1 MTESK
6 DGGNADT
13 TASEGIDTQ
22 VIEAFLGYSARRA
35 SLVILANFVR
45 RLAPLALRPVD
56 FTVLA
61 LAGSNPG
68 ITSIQLFQLLDIQS
82 PNLVVLIKQLQD
94 RGLIDRRPHPTD
106 GRAMGLHLTA
116 SGRGLVDKATT
127 LAHEADDEASGKLS
141 AAERQTL
148 ARLLRKVYQ

>member
-6 DGGNADT
+6 DGSHADT
-13 TASEGIDTQ
+13 STSEGIDTQ

-35 SLVILANFVR
+35 SLLILANFVR

-68 ITSIQLFQLLDIQS
+68 ITSSQLCQLLDIQS
-82 PNLVVLIKQLQD
+82 PNLVVLVKQLQD

-106 GRAMGLHLTA
+106 GRAMGLHLTTT
-116 SGRGLVDKATT
+116 GRRLVDEATT
-127 LAHEADDEASGKLS
+127 MAHEADDEASGNLS
-141 AAERQTL
+141 ASERQTL

>member
-1 MTESK
+1 M
-6 DGGNADT
+6 
-13 TASEGIDTQ
+13 
-22 VIEAFLGYSARRA
+22 
-35 SLVILANFVR
+35 
-45 RLAPLALRPVD
+45 LRPEL
-56 FTVLA
+56 LA

-68 ITSIQLFQLLDIQS
+68 ITSSQLCQLLDIQS

-94 RGLIDRRPHPTD
+94 RGLIERRPHPTD

-116 SGRGLVDKATT
+116 SGQGLVDQATT

>member
-1 MTESK
+1 MTEPRN
-6 DGGNADT
+6 GGNADAT
-13 TASEGIDTQ
+13 TSEGIDTQ

-45 RLAPLALRPVD
+45 RMAPLALRPVD

-68 ITSIQLFQLLDIQS
+68 ITSSQLCQLLDIQS

-94 RGLIDRRPHPTD
+94 RGLIERRPHPTD

-116 SGRGLVDKATT
+116 SGQDLMDQATT

>member
-1 MTESK
+1 MTESRN
-6 DGGNADT
+6 GSNADAT
-13 TASEGIDTQ
+13 TSEGIDTQ

-45 RLAPLALRPVD
+45 RMAPLALRPVD

-68 ITSIQLFQLLDIQS
+68 ITSSQLCQLLDIQS

-94 RGLIDRRPHPTD
+94 RGLIERRPHPTD
-106 GRAMGLHLTA
+106 GRAMGSHLTA
-116 SGRGLVDKATT
+116 SGQGLVDQATT

>member
-1 MTESK
+1 MTESRN
-6 DGGNADT
+6 GSNADAT
-13 TASEGIDTQ
+13 TSEGIDTQ

-45 RLAPLALRPVD
+45 RMAPLALRPVD

-68 ITSIQLFQLLDIQS
+68 ITSSQLCQLLDIQS

-94 RGLIDRRPHPTD
+94 RGLIERRPHPTD

-116 SGRGLVDKATT
+116 SGQDLVDQATT

>member
-1 MTESK
+1 MTEPRNGS
-6 DGGNADT
+6 NADVT
-13 TASEGIDTQ
+13 TSEGIDTQ

-45 RLAPLALRPVD
+45 RMAPLALRPVD

-68 ITSIQLFQLLDIQS
+68 ITSSQLCQLLDIQS

-94 RGLIDRRPHPTD
+94 RGLIERRPHPTD

-116 SGRGLVDKATT
+116 SGQGLVDQATT

>member
-1 MTESK
+1 MTESRN
-6 DGGNADT
+6 GSNADAT
-13 TASEGIDTQ
+13 TSEGIDTQ

-45 RLAPLALRPVD
+45 RMAPLALRPVD

-68 ITSIQLFQLLDIQS
+68 ITSSQLCQLLDIQS

-94 RGLIDRRPHPTD
+94 RGLIERRPHPTD

-116 SGRGLVDKATT
+116 SGQGLVDQATT

>member
-6 DGGNADT
+6 DGGNADAT
-13 TASEGIDTQ
+13 ISEGIDTQ

-35 SLVILANFVR
+35 SVVILANFVR
-45 RLAPLALRPVD
+45 RMAPLALRPVD

-68 ITSIQLFQLLDIQS
+68 ITSSQLCQLLDIQS

-116 SGRGLVDKATT
+116 SGRALVDKATT
-127 LAHEADDEASGKLS
+127 LAHEADDEASAKLS

>member
-1 MTESK
+1 MTEPRN
-6 DGGNADT
+6 GGNADAT
-13 TASEGIDTQ
+13 SSEGIDTQ

-45 RLAPLALRPVD
+45 RMAPLALRPVD

-68 ITSIQLFQLLDIQS
+68 ITSSQLCQLLDIQS

-94 RGLIDRRPHPTD
+94 RGLIERRPHPTD

-116 SGRGLVDKATT
+116 SGQDLVDQATT

>member
-1 MTESK
+1 VTEPRNGSNV
-6 DGGNADT
+6 DAT
-13 TASEGIDTQ
+13 TSEGIDTQ

-45 RLAPLALRPVD
+45 RMAPLALRPVD

-68 ITSIQLFQLLDIQS
+68 ITSSQLCQLLDIQS

-94 RGLIDRRPHPTD
+94 RGLIERRPHPTD

-116 SGRGLVDKATT
+116 SGQGLVDQATT

>member
-1 MTESK
+1 MTETRNGS
-6 DGGNADT
+6 NADAT
-13 TASEGIDTQ
+13 TSEGIDTQ

-45 RLAPLALRPVD
+45 RMAPLALRPVD

-68 ITSIQLFQLLDIQS
+68 ITSSQLCQLLDIQS

-94 RGLIDRRPHPTD
+94 RGLIERRPHPTD

-116 SGRGLVDKATT
+116 SGQGLVDQATT

>member
-1 MTESK
+1 MTEPRNGS
-6 DGGNADT
+6 NADAT
-13 TASEGIDTQ
+13 TSEGIDTQ

-45 RLAPLALRPVD
+45 RMAPLALRPVD

-68 ITSIQLFQLLDIQS
+68 ITSSQLCQLLDIQS

-94 RGLIDRRPHPTD
+94 RGLIERRPHPTD

-116 SGRGLVDKATT
+116 SGQGLVDQATT

>member
-1 MTESK
+1 MTESRN
-6 DGGNADT
+6 GSNADAT
-13 TASEGIDTQ
+13 TSEGIDTQ

-45 RLAPLALRPVD
+45 RMAPLALRPVD

-68 ITSIQLFQLLDIQS
+68 ITSSQLCQLLDIQS

-94 RGLIDRRPHPTD
+94 RGLIERRPHPTD

-116 SGRGLVDKATT
+116 SGQHLVDQATT